1 MGALIMAHSDDD
13 GLILPPRLAPIHVV
27 IVPIYK
33 KEEELKAI
41 SGKAEQ
47 LITDLR
53 KQGLSIRFDNRDTYK
68 PGFKFAEHELR
79 GVPVRLA
86 IGPRDLENGTVEVAR
101 RDTREKQT
109 VKMEDIA
116 TAIPQLLEDIQENIY
131 QRALNFRNS
140 HTTPADTFDEMV
152 KILDDKGGFVLAHWD
167 GSAETEARIKE
178 ESKATIRCIP
188 LDGREEDGK
197 CVYSGRPSKRRV
209 LFARAY

>member
-13 GLILPPRLAPIHVV
+13 GLILPPKRAPIHIV

-33 KEEELKAI
+33 KDEVLKAI
-41 SGKAEQ
+41 SEKAEQ
-47 LITDLR
+47 LKTDLKR
-53 KQGLSIRFDNRDTYK
+53 QGLSVKFDDRDTYK

-109 VKMEDIA
+109 VKMQDIVA
-116 TAIPQLLEDIQENIY
+116 TLPKLLDDIQETIY
-131 QRALNFRNS
+131 RRALAFRDS
-140 HTTPADTFDEMV
+140 HITPADSFDEMI

-167 GSAETEARIKE
+167 GTAETETKIKE
-178 ESKATIRCIP
+178 QSKATIRCIP
-188 LDGREEDGK
+188 IDGKEEDGK